1 MLDLRNSR
9 ELIESHWNS
18 LDLRAE
24 LPCAEKEYWDRSGP
38 MRVQSDSQRR
48 YHRYYLR
55 EIGVVHR
62 DGQDLAVYAKD
73 VSRMGVG
80 FYSPIQLFP
89 CDWVELQLPGKKTL
103 TLQITRCLRIRAR
116 CFECGTVYSS
126 NTEHPGRSRQESLTR
141 GRETCR

>member
-9 ELIESHWNS
+9 ELIDYHWQS

-24 LPCAEKEYWDRSGP
+24 LPCHKDEYWDRSGP
-38 MRVQSDSQRR
+38 MCVQTHSQRR

-55 EIGVVHR
+55 EMGIVHR
-62 DGQDLAVYAKD
+62 HAQDLAVYAKD

-89 CDWVELQLPGKKTL
+89 CDRVKLQLPGKKTL
-103 TLQITRCLRIRAR
+103 SLQVTRCLRIRDR
-116 CFECGTVYSS
+116 CFECGTVYGSIAAC
-126 NTEHPGRSRQESLTR
+126 ERRSR
-141 GRETCR
+141 